1 MQKTSHL
8 LKTLNIRLIRL
19 GKIHPF
25 KSQLVEMLFEG

>member
-8 LKTLNIRLIRL
+8 LKTLNVRIRL

-25 KSQLVEMLFEG
+25 KVELVEMLFEG